1 MPRFIS
7 ARNPTHLLSE
17 LGESGIDDS
26 FESVVPEEAEGALR
40 HARPATTPDLPIFSV
55 LGSIDFS
62 DHFVLLG
69 EVGTGK
75 STVVPIH
82 EFEKSGR
89 TRHIIIREPS
99 RASCNALYYSLE
111 ALHPDVKEHLA
122 IITKDTKVN
131 VEGKIKI
138 VTDGVLIRML
148 ADRSVKET
156 SIYFDESHQM
166 SSQLELCMSLAKK
179 DEAEVNNLFR
189 VMSATID
196 PREFLRFLGISKLHS
211 VSGRRYPVNIEVE
224 LVRDLDDMFDTLSG
238 YLYTQPRDESWLVF
252 LPTRRLVEKYAG
264 SYGGVYIHGG
274 LEGSE
279 VNKIQRRAERD
290 KALKIF
296 ATNVIA
302 SSVNI
307 YVDNVLIFNDVINS
321 KDRLGQKTLRY
332 SKLDNNSLLQMM
344 GRIGRFKPGR
354 AVILTDSP
362 IPSRIDPTPVR
373 KALETETP
381 FDLVLLMA
389 KYGLDLPSLEFMS
402 RVNHKEIAF
411 AEDWLADIGAIE
423 LSPRRITRKGLLMSE
438 IPYEPDFAH
447 MISGALISGDYGMA
461 RFLLACG
468 SFGDS
473 LNHAYRTD
481 FEPMARDFLYK
492 LDKSNELNIKAHLL
506 KSHSEDAGGSFS
518 SRMTASG
525 IFPRFVEEAWKN
537 YTAAVDSLND
547 LLTASKSAPIPA
559 EVVVDPDLGRL
570 EVYLADCLSFE
581 RYDFFEKGD
590 YDLRSMIIEDRF
602 YARSVTVNFRK
613 ILFDVVALGPRRR
626 HHRGG
631 RRPASTGPA
640 RRQDNVSSRSNR
652 FLGGAGRTGSPRPA
666 E

>member
-1 MPRFIS
+1 
-7 ARNPTHLLSE
+7 
-17 LGESGIDDS
+17 
-26 FESVVPEEAEGALR
+26 
-40 HARPATTPDLPIFSV
+40 
-55 LGSIDFS
+55 
-62 DHFVLLG
+62 
-69 EVGTGK
+69 VGTGK
-75 STVVPIH
+75 STVVPIR

-89 TRHIIIREPS
+89 SRRIIIREPS

-111 ALHPDVKEHLA
+111 ALYPEVKEHLA

-148 ADRSVKET
+148 ADRSVFET

-179 DEAEVNNLFR
+179 DEETAKNLFR

-196 PREFLRFLGISKLHS
+196 PIEFLAFLGISKLHL
-211 VSGRRYPVNIEVE
+211 VTGRRYPVNVEVE
-224 LVRDLDDMFDTLSG
+224 LAHDLDAMFDTLSR

-252 LPTRRLVEKYAG
+252 LPTRRLVENYAG
-264 SYGGVYIHGG
+264 SHGGVYIHGG

-279 VNKIQRRAERD
+279 VNRIQRRAERD
-290 KALKIF
+290 KNLKIF

-362 IPSRIDPTPVR
+362 IPNKIDPTPVR
-373 KALETETP
+373 KSLETETP
-381 FDLVLLMA
+381 FDLVLLMS
-389 KYGLDLPSLEFMS
+389 KYGLDLSKLEFMS
-402 RVNHKEIAF
+402 RVNHREISF
-411 AEDWLADIGAIE
+411 AEGWLSDIGAIE
-423 LSPRRITRKGLLMSE
+423 RRPRRITRKGLLMSE

-447 MISGALISGDYGMA
+447 MISGALISGDYQMA
-461 RFLLACG
+461 RFLLASG

-473 LNHAYRTD
+473 LNHAYKTD
-481 FEPMARDFLYK
+481 FEPMARDFLYNF
-492 LDKSNELNIKAHLL
+492 DRSNELNIKAHLL
-506 KSHSEDAGGSFS
+506 KRSSEDTGGGFKAK
-518 SRMTASG
+518 MAANG

-537 YTAAVDSLND
+537 YEAARDSLND
-547 LLTASKSAPIPA
+547 LLLTSKDEPLPR
-559 EVVVDPDLGRL
+559 EVVVDPDLNRL
-570 EVYLADCLSFE
+570 EECLTDCLSFE
-581 RYDFFEKGD
+581 RYDFYEKGD
-590 YDLRSMIIEDRF
+590 YDLRSIFIEDRF

-613 ILFDVVALGPRRR
+613 ILFDVVALHPRRR
-626 HHRGG
+626 RHR
-631 RRPASTGPA
+631 
-640 RRQDNVSSRSNR
+640 
-652 FLGGAGRTGSPRPA
+652 
-666 E
+666 

>member
-1 MPRFIS
+1 M
-7 ARNPTHLLSE
+7 
-17 LGESGIDDS
+17 SGSGVDDS
-26 FESVVPEEAEGALR
+26 FESVVPEEAEAQRRPLR
-40 HARPATTPDLPIFSV
+40 PITTSDLPIFSV
-55 LGSIDFS
+55 LDSIDFS
-62 DHFVLLG
+62 EHFVLLG

-111 ALHPDVKEHLA
+111 ALHPEIKNQLA

-148 ADRSVKET
+148 ADRSLSET

-166 SSQLELCMSLAKK
+166 SSQLELCMSLSKR
-179 DEAEVNNLFR
+179 DEATMKNLFR

-196 PREFLRFLGISKLHS
+196 PSEFLAFLGISKLYS
-211 VSGRRYPVNIEVE
+211 VSGRRYPVNVEVE
-224 LVRDLDDMFDTLSG
+224 LARDLDAMFDTLSR

-279 VNKIQRRAERD
+279 INRVQRRAERD
-290 KALKIF
+290 KNLKVF

-332 SKLDNNSLLQMM
+332 GKLDNNSLLQMM

-362 IPSRIDPTPVR
+362 VPKKIHPTPVR
-373 KALETETP
+373 KSLETETP
-381 FDLVLLMA
+381 FDLVLLMS
-389 KYGLDLPSLEFMS
+389 KYGLDLSKFEFMS
-402 RVNHKEIAF
+402 RVNHGEISF
-411 AEDWLADIGAIE
+411 AEDWLSDIGAIE
-423 LSPRRITRKGLLMSE
+423 RRPHRITEKGLLMSE

-447 MISGALISGDYGMA
+447 MISSALISGDYEMA

-473 LNHAYRTD
+473 LSHAYKTD
-481 FEPMARDFLYK
+481 FESLAREFLYNF
-492 LDKSNELNIKAHLL
+492 DRSNELNIKAHVL
-506 KSHSEDAGGSFS
+506 KRYSEDAGGRFKAQ
-518 SRMTASG
+518 MAASG

-537 YTAAVDSLND
+537 YEAARDSLND
-547 LLTASKSAPIPA
+547 LLLTSKDETLPR
-559 EVVVDPDLGRL
+559 EVVVDPDLNRL
-570 EVYLADCLSFE
+570 ESYLTDCLSFE
-581 RYDFFEKGD
+581 RYDFYEKGD
-590 YDLRSMIIEDRF
+590 YDLRSIIAEGRF

-613 ILFDVVALGPRRR
+613 ILFDIVALHPRRR
-626 HHRGG
+626 HHR
-631 RRPASTGPA
+631 
-640 RRQDNVSSRSNR
+640 
-652 FLGGAGRTGSPRPA
+652 
-666 E
+666 

>member
-1 MPRFIS
+1 
-7 ARNPTHLLSE
+7 LS
-17 LGESGIDDS
+17 ESGIDDS
-26 FESVVPEEAEGALR
+26 FESFVPEEAEGLR
-40 HARPATTPDLPIFSV
+40 HPSLPITPPDLPIFSI
-55 LGSIDFS
+55 LDSIDFS

-89 TRHIIIREPS
+89 SQHIVIREPS

-111 ALHPDVKEHLA
+111 ALHPEIKDHLA
-122 IITKDTKVN
+122 IITKDTKIN
-131 VEGKIKI
+131 IEGEIKI

-148 ADRSVKET
+148 ADRSVTET

-179 DEAEVNNLFR
+179 DEETAMNLFR

-196 PREFLRFLGISKLHS
+196 PEEFLAFLGISKLHL
-211 VSGRRYPVNIEVE
+211 VNGRRYPVNVEVE
-224 LVRDLDDMFDTLSG
+224 RARDLDGMFDTLSR

-252 LPTRRLVEKYAG
+252 LPTRRLVERYAG
-264 SYGGVYIHGG
+264 TYGGVYIHGG

-279 VNKIQRRAERD
+279 VNRIQRRAERD
-290 KALKIF
+290 KNLKIF

-332 SKLDNNSLLQMM
+332 SKLDNNSLLQMI

-362 IPSRIDPTPVR
+362 IPNKINPTPVR
-373 KALETETP
+373 KCLETETP
-381 FDLVLLMA
+381 FDLVLLMS
-389 KYGLDLPSLEFMS
+389 KYGLDLSKLEFMS
-402 RVNHKEIAF
+402 RVNHSEITF
-411 AEDWLADIGAIE
+411 AEGWLSDIGAIE
-423 LSPRRITRKGLLMSE
+423 PRPRRITRKGLLMSE

-447 MISGALISGDYGMA
+447 MISGALISGDYQMA

-473 LNHAYRTD
+473 LNHAYRID
-481 FEPMARDFLYK
+481 FEPMARDFLYNF
-492 LDKSNELNIKAHLL
+492 DSSNELNIKAHIL
-506 KSHSEDAGGSFS
+506 KRYSEDASGSFKA
-518 SRMTASG
+518 RMIANG

-537 YTAAVDSLND
+537 YEAARDSLND
-547 LLTASKSAPIPA
+547 FLLASKDEPLSR
-559 EVVVDPDLGRL
+559 EVVVDPNLSGL
-570 EVYLADCLSFE
+570 EAYLADCLSFE
-581 RYDFFEKGD
+581 KYDFYEKND
-590 YDLRSMIIEDRF
+590 YDLRSIVIEDRF

-613 ILFDVVALGPRRR
+613 ILFDVVALNRRRRR
-626 HHRGG
+626 HR
-631 RRPASTGPA
+631 
-640 RRQDNVSSRSNR
+640 
-652 FLGGAGRTGSPRPA
+652 
-666 E
+666 